1 MKITVSYCS
10 LLAILFSI
18 IACGKEFDGIDG
30 MDKIDGIDGMDKID
44 GIEKI
49 DKIGGM
55 VFI

>member
-18 IACGKEFDGIDG
+18 IACGKE
-30 MDKIDGIDGMDKID
+30 IDGIDGMDKID

>member
-18 IACGKEFDGIDG
+18 IACGKE
-30 MDKIDGIDGMDKID
+30 ID